1 MLKTYLYNDPVPDF
15 CTPLSSKTPTRLQP
29 VWSLKV
35 GRYISEFQHS
45 LQGIYTR
52 TARVKTSHCL
62 CAYVDGGYCLYGDVI
77 PEEVD
82 AANYT
87 QQLRELQSYVMA
99 PPPPSP
105 NKLPLANV
113 MSLPQDTA
121 LHVSS
126 SVSLDLHECRS
137 SSTTSQ

>member
-1 MLKTYLYNDPVPDF
+1 MHIV
-15 CTPLSSKTPTRLQP
+15 C
-29 VWSLKV
+29 VC
-35 GRYISEFQHS
+35 G
-45 LQGIYTR
+45 
-52 TARVKTSHCL
+52 C
-62 CAYVDGGYCLYGDVI
+62 VDGGYCLYGDVI

-113 MSLPQDTA
+113 MSLPHDTV